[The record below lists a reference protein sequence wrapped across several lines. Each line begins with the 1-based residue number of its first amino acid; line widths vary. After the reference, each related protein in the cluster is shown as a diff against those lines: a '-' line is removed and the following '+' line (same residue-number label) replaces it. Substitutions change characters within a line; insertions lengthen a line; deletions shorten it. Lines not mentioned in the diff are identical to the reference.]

1 LVNEHT
7 TDCYRRKIVRTL
19 EKEIRRLIGIGAA
32 VTRRPPSRPGELHP
46 EPLTGP
52 DVSLSTYPARSTL
65 EGCRL
70 PPRPAGSSCC
80 QLTLVDPDA
89 GRLPPSLH
97 GNYPAS
103 PLLRSSPPLA
113 CASVLSASRFYRLCL
128 FPCHRK
134 PGSQVPYESPDWSHA
149 PCTPDIAW
157 PVSRFPPDC
166 SRNWQATPVLMSSMV
181 FRCVIG
187 GSLALVSPIPT

>member
-1 LVNEHT
+1 MAQT
-7 TDCYRRKIVRTL
+7 G
-19 EKEIRRLIGIGAA
+19 RLPPREPLAA
-32 VTRRPPSRPGELHP
+32 PSRPGELHP
-46 EPLTGP
+46 GPLTGP
-52 DVSLSTYPARSTL
+52 DVSLSTYPARATP

-70 PPRPAGSSCC
+70 PPGPAGSSCC
-80 QLTLVDPDA
+80 QLTLIDHRVDGP
-89 GRLPPSLH
+89 PPSLH

-103 PLLRSSPPLA
+103 SLLRSSPPLA

-128 FPCHRK
+128 FPYHRK

-149 PCTPDIAW
+149 ACTPDIAW
-157 PVSRFPPDC
+157 PVSRFPPGS
-166 SRNWQATPVLMSSMV
+166 SRSREATPVLMPSKV

>member
-1 LVNEHT
+1 
-7 TDCYRRKIVRTL
+7 
-19 EKEIRRLIGIGAA
+19 LIGIGAA

-52 DVSLSTYPARSTL
+52 DVSLSTYPARATF

-80 QLTLVDPDA
+80 QLTLIDLHA
-89 GRLPPSLH
+89 GRLLPSLH

-103 PLLRSSPPLA
+103 PLLRSSPPLV
-113 CASVLSASRFYRLCL
+113 CASVLSASRFCRLCL
-128 FPCHRK
+128 FPYHRK

-149 PCTPDIAW
+149 SCTPDIAW

-166 SRNWQATPVLMSSMV
+166 SRNWQATPVLMSSLV
-181 FRCVIG
+181 FRCVIR